1 MKTKEQKIAELEA
14 KIEEL
19 RYKPLFKLGDTAM
32 LKENKLKVHIMS
44 CNEKDRS
51 YNVHYLKNMPASCW
65 FYVKETE
72 LAPLPINYDKVIY
85 EAYVKLLIEKDKM
98 LDYLRKGTN

>member
-14 KIEEL
+14 KLEEL
-19 RYKPLFKLGDTAM
+19 RYKPLFKIDDVAILN
-32 LKENKLKVHIMS
+32 ENKLKVRIMS

-51 YNVHYLKNMPASCW
+51 YRVRYPNMPPDCW

-72 LAPLPINYDKVIY
+72 LTLLPMNYDEVIY
-85 EAYVKLLIEKDKM
+85 KAYIQLLVEKDKT
-98 LDYLRKGTN
+98 LDYLRKGRK

>member
-14 KIEEL
+14 KIEAL
-19 RYKPLFKLGDTAM
+19 RYKPLFGLGEVAV
-32 LKENKLKVHIMS
+32 LKENKLKVRIMS

-51 YNVHYLKNMPASCW
+51 YTACYLNMPASCW

-72 LAPLPINYDKVIY
+72 LALLPMNYDEVIY
-85 EAYVKLLIEKDKM
+85 EAYVKLLIEKNNM

>member
-14 KIEEL
+14 KIEAL

-32 LKENKLKVHIMS
+32 LKENKLKVRIAY

-51 YNVHYLKNMPASCW
+51 YAVHYLDVTEINRFC
-65 FYVKETE
+65 VKETE

-85 EAYVKLLIEKDKM
+85 EAYIKLLVEKNSM
-98 LDYLRKGTN
+98 LNYLRKGTN